1 MIRRPP
7 RSTRT
12 DTLFPYTTLFRSNS
26 RMVALLHE
34 ARYSPVLDKVVPNH
48 ELLRH
53 VVTMPDGTDAAPT
66 AYSSTDWSTAVGEQ
80 PTTRDFLEAVGQRS
94 ADDLYVVYTGGTT
107 GYPKGVMWR
116 QEDVWRTLGGG
127 IDFANRQRLAEL
139 DQPRSGA
146 ANPHPLTCLQL
157 GPIMHANGQWGM
169 LLRFLTCHTNVLL
182 PKFDPIEIWNT
193 IEKEKEIGRAH
204 V

>member
-107 GYPKGVMWR
+107 GYPKGVLWR
-116 QEDVWRTLGGG
+116 PADDGRPHGGG
-127 IDFANRQRLAEL
+127 PDSPTRPRFAPPQR
-139 DQPRSGA
+139 
-146 ANPHPLTCLQL
+146 
-157 GPIMHANGQWGM
+157 
-169 LLRFLTCHTNVLL
+169 
-182 PKFDPIEIWNT
+182 
-193 IEKEKEIGRAH
+193 
-204 V
+204 